1 MSWPGP
7 FQRAEV
13 ENPCNWK
20 NKNPTNNWGWPDK
33 LLTVSLFPLKLPPS
47 PQTSRDKWNSR
58 PNEACLHLP
67 ALKPVYT
74 LYASRLWQLKRKAK
88 TEWCTI
94 FHKGH
99 IPIVPWLH
107 GRDSRMQHDDQL
119 TRTFRN
125 TVVNMN
131 LLADE
136 HCDLL
141 CMRKHMLS
149 TTILLGWEL
158 ASSIE
163 QQKISWESAL
173 FERFNMCYLWFF
185 NVLPSSSKNVQTWKN
200 THVGHR
206 YANDHPMISHVL
218 LAPGA
223 SMDSPLDLAKSSHL
237 RCPTKPQDRA
247 PPCFPQRASSH
258 TTWSSQDMM
267 MKILKP

>member
-185 NVLPSSSKNVQTWKN
+185 NVLPSSSKNVQTWKIFML
-200 THVGHR
+200 VI
-206 YANDHPMISHVL
+206 DMPMIIQWFPMSFWPQVHQWILLWISQKVATSGAQQNHKTGLRHVFPNEL
-218 LAPGA
+218 PAIQ
-223 SMDSPLDLAKSSHL
+223 LDLL
-237 RCPTKPQDRA
+237 RIWWWR
-247 PPCFPQRASSH
+247 S
-258 TTWSSQDMM
+258 
-267 MKILKP
+267 